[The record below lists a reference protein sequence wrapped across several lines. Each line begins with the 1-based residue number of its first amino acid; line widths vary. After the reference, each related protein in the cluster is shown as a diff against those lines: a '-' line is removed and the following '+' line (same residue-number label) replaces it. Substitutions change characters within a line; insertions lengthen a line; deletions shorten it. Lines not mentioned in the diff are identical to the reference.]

1 MDGISLTQEYIEIV
15 KKNPKKYYKDY
26 KIAKEKV
33 AKSNAKYKGK
43 PIPFLYQPMFFT
55 QEDIENLKKVGSTL
69 FSIANKV
76 TKKYIES
83 PEYRKKF
90 KYPKLLEELIL
101 IDPGY
106 DLNIPIGRYDLFY
119 GGGDKFKFIEVNT
132 DGTSGMNE
140 DNIFSRILLESESMK
155 IMREK
160 YEIDYFE
167 LIDKWVEE
175 SIKIYNKYDK
185 KVENPNIAIVDF
197 METGI
202 TAEFEEIKKAY
213 IKKGYRAEI
222 VEARDLKY
230 QNGKLYYN
238 DMQIDMIYRRI
249 VTAEFIEKSQEIPDL
264 IAAYKEGA
272 VCMIGSLRSQIMHN
286 KIIFKILHD
295 EDTLEFLNEEEREL
309 IKNHV
314 PITKEFQGDKK
325 IFDEVLHHK
334 DKYILKPID
343 SFASQGVN
351 TGRDFDQEG
360 WKKIVRN
367 CWKKGFLYQEFIDPY
382 TRPFVQ
388 FEENGELK
396 VKDFKLN
403 IGVTMYN
410 EKFAGLYT
418 RISRKNIIFGRKG
431 YFSIPN
437 MLVQKKSRR
446 LSIR

>member
-1 MDGISLTQEYIEIV
+1 MNGTRITQEYIEII
-15 KKNPKKYYKDY
+15 KKNPEKYYEDY
-26 KIAKEKV
+26 KKVKEKV

-55 QEDIENLKKVGSTL
+55 QEDVENFERIGSIL

-101 IDPGY
+101 VDPGY
-106 DLNIPIGRYDLFY
+106 EMNIPIGRYDLFY
-119 GGGDKFKFIEVNT
+119 GGGDRFKFIEVNT

-140 DNIFSRILLESESMK
+140 DNIFSRILLEAESMSPMK
-155 IMREK
+155 EK
-160 YEIDYFE
+160 YKIHYFE
-167 LIDKWVEE
+167 LIDQWVEE
-175 SIKIYNKYDK
+175 SIKVYNKYDK
-185 KVENPNIAIVDF
+185 KLQHPNIAIVDF

-222 VEARDLKY
+222 VEARDLRY
-230 QNGKLYYN
+230 IDGRLYYK

-249 VTAEFIEKSQEIPDL
+249 VTTEFIEKSEEIPDL
-264 IAAYKEGA
+264 IQAYRDGA

-286 KIIFKILHD
+286 KIIFKILHE
-295 EDTLEFLNEEEREL
+295 EDTLRFLNEEERKL
-309 IKNHV
+309 IQNHI
-314 PITKEFQGDKK
+314 PITEEFQGDKK
-325 IFDEVLHHK
+325 IFDKVLHHK
-334 DKYILKPID
+334 DQYILKPID

-351 TGRDFDQEG
+351 TGRDFDQEE
-360 WKKIVRN
+360 WAEILRD
-367 CWKKGFLYQEFIDPY
+367 CWEKGFLYQEFIDPY
-382 TRPFVQ
+382 TRSFVQ
-388 FEENGELK
+388 FEEDGDLK

-418 RISRKNIIFGRKG
+418 RISRNNIIFGREG

-437 MLVQKKSRR
+437 MLVEKRNS
-446 LSIR
+446 SY